1 MIPAEYP
8 HNIAGVITPA
18 TYKPPTTIPQLNAIP
33 KINYG

>member
-8 HNIAGVITPA
+8 HKIVGVINPA

-33 KINYG
+33 KISYG